1 MFEEQRNC
9 NILKGY
15 ETMNSSVLI
24 KSGGF
29 VAQSLSK
36 LRGNRPGVVAALFT
50 MLLFLAGC
58 GGSTK
63 TATPAPTFTPAAG
76 SYSVTQN
83 VTVSDTNQNAVLYC
97 TNDGSAPTASSVQC
111 ANPIK
116 VSQSQTLRAV
126 AIAPG
131 MDPST
136 VASAAYTI
144 GASTST
150 SVVTAVT
157 PASGPAAGGT
167 TVTIAGTNLSGVTAV
182 NFGTIPATGVTVN
195 SANSITAISPAG
207 TGSVH
212 VTVVSSSGTST
223 TSTADLFT
231 YISAPAIT
239 SLSPTS
245 GIVGSSVTITGTN
258 FGASQ
263 GTSTVT
269 FAGAAASITS
279 WSNTLIVAVVPAGAT
294 TGNVVVTVNGA
305 TSAVVPF
312 TVVVPVPAISLLTPS
327 SGVVGTSV
335 AIIGSNFGST
345 QGTSTVTFNGT
356 PATSITS
363 WTPTSIVTVV
373 PVGATTGNVV
383 VTVGG
388 IASAGGP
395 FTVTVPIPTI
405 TSLSPTSATAGGV
418 GFTLTVNGTNFDSSA
433 KVNWNAS
440 ALATTYVSATQVT
453 AAVPTNLIASAGT
466 ASITVSTTA
475 GTSGASTF
483 TIQSGAPTI
492 TGINPTSATAGGAA
506 FTLTVNGSSFDSSA
520 KVNWNGSA
528 LTTSYINGTQVT
540 AAVPASLIA
549 SAGTANITVST
560 TAGTSSTS
568 SFTVQAASPTISGTS
583 PTSATV
589 GGAAFTLTVNGTNFD
604 SSTKVNWNGAALT
617 TTYVN
622 GTKVTANVPAS
633 LIASVGTA
641 NISVTTNAGT
651 SAVSTFTIQLG
662 APTIA
667 TISPTSVSAGGA
679 AFTLTVNGA
688 NFDSSAVVK
697 WNGTALATTPLSS
710 TQLTAT
716 VPVNLIASTGSA
728 SITVATSA
736 GTSSASNLAIQQ
748 AGVPTIS
755 TLDPASVTAGGS
767 AFLLTVNGT
776 GFDSSSVVKWNGT
789 SLTTIYVS
797 STELQVAIS
806 ANLIAAGG
814 TVSVT
819 VSGTVGTSTASSF
832 AIKLGTPTISG
843 FNPTSADSND
853 PTFTTL
859 TVNGTNFD
867 SSAVANWN
875 SIALT
880 TTFVNA
886 TQITASVPA
895 SLIASPV
902 TASITVKTT
911 AGTSAASSFTVNLG
925 KPTIVSTDPTSV
937 TAGGASFPLKVTGT
951 NFDSSAKINW
961 NGTAQTTQLKSATE
975 VDATIDSTLIV
986 AAGSATITVTTTA
999 GTSATSYTLTINAA
1013 APTVTGISP
1022 TSGTSAGGTSVSITG
1037 TNFTGATAVYFGTAA
1052 ATGLTINSPTSINV
1066 VSPAGSVGTVDVTV
1080 VTPAGT
1086 SVTSTADQFTYTAPL
1101 PTISGKVL
1109 SGPASSGTAISASV
1123 QLYAAGTTGYGKG
1136 PQPIGSPV
1144 QSNSTTGAFSITYDC
1159 SALSL
1164 PGGDQLYLE
1173 AVEDSKVVLM
1183 TALGSCSS
1191 ISASF
1196 PSGVTV
1202 NEATTI
1208 ASAFALSAFASI
1220 DSSSNGGI
1228 DIGAPAD
1235 TTTGSK
1241 CDPTDQWKSTGP
1253 STCNYIGLKNAF
1265 ATVQN
1270 LVDIPSGT
1278 ALSITPYY
1286 KNNPGAGVG
1295 YNISQVPQ
1303 ARINSLANVLAS
1315 CANPTGTST
1324 NCDSLSSY
1332 TTGATGADTLQAALN
1347 IALHPGNNASQ
1358 IAGLATAMPSFQT
1371 SLTSTQLSALT
1382 DWALAVVYQ
1391 GAGQTS
1397 LNATGLAIDAQG
1409 NIWIPDDSYAEA
1421 PSGQNGTVGGTA
1433 GLVAVFSNLGIPIS
1447 PSATS
1452 SSAGGYTGVVS
1463 GNKSIINPQ
1472 SIAIDQNGYAWIG
1485 NYPSTAGSTAGSVTV
1500 LDVNG
1505 NVKFESPYTN
1515 SLLFLPHQGGM
1526 AVDANNNVWVSSN
1539 VGYDD
1544 CQYSINGGS
1553 ILALSAAGG
1562 SVSPTG
1568 IVADHFSSDNSSCP
1582 TFLTIDQNGNMWT
1595 YDNGNY
1601 YGADAPLSTSLDL
1614 LSTTDGSLQGGPYW
1628 NDSPVFTPNVAMDSS
1643 KNAWFSAYFY
1653 NGVQQSGSGTNT
1665 TTRGLAKMANLAG
1678 TIGDNSSSVGADPTV
1693 FLPPG
1698 YSSNS
1703 YPFISTVAID
1713 GNSNAWIIGWTS
1725 VRGLYEM
1732 SNGDTTLL
1740 SPADGFSGYD
1750 SNGLNPIGGA
1760 SYANPFST
1768 AVDNSGNV
1776 WVVSPSGAL
1785 SDGTQT
1791 GGTLAEYVGIGVPTP
1806 APLVSG
1812 LVGNNLGQKP

>member
-475 GTSGASTF
+475 GTS
-483 TIQSGAPTI
+483 
-492 TGINPTSATAGGAA
+492 
-506 FTLTVNGSSFDSSA
+506 
-520 KVNWNGSA
+520 
-528 LTTSYINGTQVT
+528 
-540 AAVPASLIA
+540 
-549 SAGTANITVST
+549 
-560 TAGTSSTS
+560 STS

-886 TQITASVPA
+886 TQIPASVPA